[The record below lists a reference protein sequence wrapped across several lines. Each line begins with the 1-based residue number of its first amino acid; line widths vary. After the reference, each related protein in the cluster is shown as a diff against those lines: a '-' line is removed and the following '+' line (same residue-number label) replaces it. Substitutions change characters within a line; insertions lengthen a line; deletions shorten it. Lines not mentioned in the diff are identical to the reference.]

1 MLCGM
6 RRRLF
11 PLVGLVAALALVGAA
26 PPNDPLLSEQWHL
39 AHVGVFQ
46 AWDAGQGQGTTVA
59 VVDTGV
65 NRHHPDL
72 RGRLT
77 TGVDLVDPGTLPD
90 DPSGHGTLVA
100 GVVAALAGNGLG
112 GAGAAPDAR
121 IMPVRVLDENGSG
134 TAGDVAAGIRWASNN
149 GADVINLSLAELPS
163 NVSLVL
169 GSDVEEAIQEA
180 HRAGALVVAA
190 AGNGGRHTTPYH
202 PDSPALVVGASD
214 RADQVWAR
222 SNRDSRTLFAPGTDI
237 VSTHHAD
244 RYARAD
250 GTSFAAPVVSAAG
263 ALLRGA
269 GMGNQAASRRLLST
283 ATPIGAGAGRVDV
296 AAATASLRPAQPV
309 TPEPSPSAEPA
320 PSPEPAPTPAPEPSG
335 SEPAPTPGSEPGRTP
350 EGGADPTPGSEEA
363 PDSPASDD
371 AGAEEAPTGTEGTP
385 AAGSGAETGTEA
397 DSGRSG
403 GRPQKP
409 EGGADNDLVLDT
421 VVRHGATQQAG
432 GGDGG
437 SVLEGWQVGL
447 ATTLVLATAAGHV
460 AVLSRG
466 LPPLVTP
473 TDRETAGGSTG
484 PATGPGRRLG
494 GRGRG

>member
-1 MLCGM
+1 MLWSM

-39 AHVGVFQ
+39 AHVGVFE

-77 TGVDLVDPGTLPD
+77 TGIDLVDPGTLPD

-100 GVVAALAGNGLG
+100 GVVAALAGNGVG

-169 GSDVEEAIQEA
+169 GSDVEEAIEEA

-202 PDSPALVVGASD
+202 PDSPALVVGASG
-214 RADQVWAR
+214 RADEVWSR
-222 SNRDSRTLFAPGTDI
+222 SNRDSRTLFAPGTDM

-269 GMGNQAASRRLLST
+269 GMDSQTASRRLLST
-283 ATPIGAGAGRVDV
+283 ATPIGAGVGRIDV
-296 AAATASLRPAQPV
+296 AAATASLRPPPAA

-335 SEPAPTPGSEPGRTP
+335 SEPGPTPG
-350 EGGADPTPGSEEA
+350 GGADPAPGSEEA
-363 PDSPASDD
+363 PDSPAPDD
-371 AGAEEAPTGTEGTP
+371 AGADGAPTGTEGTP
-385 AAGSGAETGTEA
+385 AADSGAETGTEA

-403 GRPQKP
+403 GRSEEP
-409 EGGADNDLVLDT
+409 EGGTARDLVLDT
-421 VVRHGATQQAG
+421 VIPHGATQQAG

-473 TDRETAGGSTG
+473 TDRETAGGSSG

>member
-1 MLCGM
+1 MLWDM

-39 AHVGVFQ
+39 AHVGVFE

-100 GVVAALAGNGLG
+100 GVVAALADNGLG
-112 GAGAAPDAR
+112 GAGASPKAR

-134 TAGDVAAGIRWASNN
+134 TAGDVAAGIRWAGDH

-169 GSDVEEAIQEA
+169 GSEVEEAIEEA

-202 PDSPALVVGASD
+202 PDSPALVVGASG
-214 RADQVWAR
+214 RADEVWSR
-222 SNRDSRTLFAPGTDI
+222 SNRDSRTLFAPGTGI

-244 RYARAD
+244 HYARAD
-250 GTSFAAPVVSAAG
+250 GTSFAAPIVSAAG

-269 GMGNQAASRRLLST
+269 GMDNHTASRRLVNT
-283 ATPIGAGAGRVDV
+283 ATPIGAGVGRVDV
-296 AAATASLRPAQPV
+296 AAATASLRRQQITP
-309 TPEPSPSAEPA
+309 PEPSPNPEPA
-320 PSPEPAPTPAPEPSG
+320 PAPEPAPTPAPEPSG
-335 SEPAPTPGSEPGRTP
+335 TEADRTPG
-350 EGGADPTPGSEEA
+350 GGADAETSPDEA
-363 PDSPASDD
+363 PSEAVSDD
-371 AGAEEAPTGTEGTP
+371 AGAEGAQTGAEGNP
-385 AAGSGAETGTEA
+385 AVGSGADTGSDP
-397 DSGRSG
+397 DSGRAG
-403 GRPQKP
+403 GRPSGS
-409 EGGADNDLVLDT
+409 EDGAGEAPALDT
-421 VVRHGATQQAG
+421 AVRHGAAQPAG
-432 GGDGG
+432 GAGEFA
-437 SVLEGWQVGL
+437 LQGWQVGL
-447 ATTLVLATAAGHV
+447 ATALLVATAAGHV

-466 LPPLVTP
+466 LPALVTP
-473 TDRETAGGSTG
+473 SDRETAGGSTG
-484 PATGPGRRLG
+484 PATGPGRRPG